1 MNAKEAFAALL
12 KIAAEELQAVQQEG
26 AAYFASGDTTH
37 VREAAD
43 QVEKIQILLLEVREL
58 KEHWVQ
64 ILPDPI
70 QEHPAQPI
78 PQQLLPQRTAP
89 GQKTPQEQYWVPI
102 LQVLV
107 EMGGKGPTGR
117 VLDLVGELMQ
127 NIINDFDCD
136 LLPARHDIRWRNTAM
151 WARLEM
157 VKVGYLSDQS
167 PRGIWEITEEG
178 RKYLANRS
186 AN

>member
-12 KIAAEELQAVQQEG
+12 KISAEELQKVQQKG

-43 QVEKIQILLLEVREL
+43 RVEKIQILLLEIREL
-58 KEHWVQ
+58 KEHWEL
-64 ILPDPI
+64 IIPDPV
-70 QEHPAQPI
+70 QDTVQPI
-78 PQQLLPQRTAP
+78 PPQLQIERTPP
-89 GQKTPQEQYWVPI
+89 GQKTPPEQYWVPI

-127 NIINDFDCD
+127 NILSDFDCE

-157 VKVGYLSDQS
+157 VKAGYLRDRS

-186 AN
+186 AH